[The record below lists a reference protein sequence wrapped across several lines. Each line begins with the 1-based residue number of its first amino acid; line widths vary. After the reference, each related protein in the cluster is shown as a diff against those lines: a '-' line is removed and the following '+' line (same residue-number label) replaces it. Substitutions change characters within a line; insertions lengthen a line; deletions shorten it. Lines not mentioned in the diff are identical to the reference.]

1 MVAQEHIDQL
11 LEVAAVA
18 VQLKQEVKV
27 LNPLVVLVMEEV
39 AVQQVMVHQTI
50 LLFQIQPTLAVAVA
64 EVVQAQVEVCLADLR
79 DLVAVAAVAQ
89 LPVVVDKQDRLIL
102 AVEVAQVQ
110 LLVAVDQ
117 ADLESL

>member
-1 MVAQEHIDQL
+1 
-11 LEVAAVA
+11 
-18 VQLKQEVKV
+18 
-27 LNPLVVLVMEEV
+27 
-39 AVQQVMVHQTI
+39 
-50 LLFQIQPTLAVAVA
+50 
-64 EVVQAQVEVCLADLR
+64 QVEVCLADLR

-117 ADLESL
+117 ADLELL